1 MQMLIHKH
9 VTAQLVL
16 YAALL
21 MLFAGQSALTYAK
34 MAHSWR
40 FDTPPNWP
48 LVLNEKQTLGQA
60 LTRGLQV
67 STETLSTAEGSQHA
81 SLLNVDLSDPSL
93 RLGVVQANGQL
104 LSQGETVSSMAN
116 RSQAIAGING
126 DFFEIN
132 TTGAPINMVMI
143 DGELWQSP
151 TPPSRIANDFAVFG
165 INSDGNMVI
174 DHEQFGG
181 TVSTG
186 SASHPL
192 NAVNRYAVPRD
203 GGMLL
208 VTSRLGAM
216 RVSGYTIAL
225 LKPVDG
231 SRYIVTSLQTNMTT
245 LHKLTGNQQALVGGG
260 EAGRWLQATIH
271 QGETLNITQ
280 QLTPESDLLN
290 ALGGGP
296 QLVKDGHI
304 PNANELGDSAAVNPL
319 TAVGISRDGRHAF
332 FVVFDGREAGP
343 GHSHG
348 LTRSQMAGYLLEHG
362 AYQALLFDGGGSAEM
377 VARLPG
383 QDRVSVINTP
393 SDGHERLVANSLLIY
408 KTEQQASRPS
418 PLHYR

>member
-1 MQMLIHKH
+1 MLIHKH
-9 VTAQLVL
+9 VAAQLFL
-16 YAALL
+16 CAALL
-21 MLFAGQSALTYAK
+21 MLLAGQSALTYAK
-34 MAHSWR
+34 VAHPWR
-40 FDTPPNWP
+40 SDTPPNWP
-48 LVLNEKQTLGQA
+48 LVLNEKQTLDQA
-60 LTRGLQV
+60 LARGLQI
-67 STETLSTAEGSQHA
+67 STETLSTADGSQHA
-81 SLLNVDLSDPSL
+81 SLLNVDLSDPYL
-93 RLGVVQANGQL
+93 RLGVVQANDQL
-104 LSQGETVSSMAN
+104 LSRGETVGSMAN

-132 TTGAPINMVMI
+132 TTSAPINMVMI

-151 TPPSRIANDFAVFG
+151 TPPSRNANDFAVFG

-186 SASHPL
+186 SVSHPL
-192 NAVNRYAVPRD
+192 NAVNRYAIPRD

-216 RVSGYTIAL
+216 SVSGYTVAL

-245 LHKLTGNQQALVGGG
+245 LNKLTGDQQALVGGG
-260 EAGRWLQATIH
+260 ESGRWLQANIH
-271 QGETLNITQ
+271 QGETLDITQ
-280 QLTPESDLLN
+280 QLMPDSDLRY

-296 QLVKDGHI
+296 QLVKDGQI
-304 PNANELGDSAAVNPL
+304 PNASELGDSAAVNPL

-332 FVVFDGREAGP
+332 FVVFDGREAGAD
-343 GHSHG
+343 HSHG

-408 KTEQQASRPS
+408 KTEQQASQPS
-418 PLHYR
+418 TRRYR